1 MSLMHIFPM
10 LCLPEALESPSTQ
23 GQDGSPELLIRS
35 LVGDPSAELFLDLER
50 VLCCEGSPQGAV
62 RPLLKRLQ
70 QETQPFLLLLRTLD
84 APGPN
89 RSLLLTV
96 LR

>member
-1 MSLMHIFPM
+1 MGD
-10 LCLPEALESPSTQ
+10 LP
-23 GQDGSPELLIRS
+23 
-35 LVGDPSAELFLDLER
+35 AELFLDLER
-50 VLCCEGSPQGAV
+50 VLCHEGSPLAAV

>member
-1 MSLMHIFPM
+1 M
-10 LCLPEALESPSTQ
+10 
-23 GQDGSPELLIRS
+23 
-35 LVGDPSAELFLDLER
+35 GDVSAELFLDLER
-50 VLCCEGSPQGAV
+50 VLCHEGSPRGTMK
-62 RPLLKRLQ
+62 PLLKRLQ

-89 RSLLLTV
+89 RALLLTV